1 MNKTKKTLISVAA
14 VIVAL
19 VVICT
24 AYLTSYSK
32 ANITSSAFMAINYGE
47 NYIRP
52 HRLENQIVLAPEEA
66 KAGLIFYPGGKVEA
80 DAYIPLMMA
89 CAQQDIFCVI
99 AEMPFYLAVFDKD
112 AAGNIINEYPEI
124 ESWYIAGHSLGGSMA
139 ASYAAENADS
149 LDGIILLG
157 AYSTADLS
165 DTELEALSIYGSVD
179 GVMNK
184 KNYNKYKTNLPENY
198 SEYVIE
204 GGNHAFYGVYGT
216 QRGDGKA
223 TVTNEEQIK
232 ITAQKIIEFI
242 NK

>member
-14 VIVAL
+14 VIVAI
-19 VVICT
+19 VVLST

-80 DAYIPLMMA
+80 DAYIPLMIA

-112 AAGNIINEYPEI
+112 AAADIIKEYPEI

-139 ASYAAENADS
+139 ASYAAENANS
-149 LDGIILLG
+149 FDGIILLG
-157 AYSTADLS
+157 SYSTADLS
-165 DTELEALSIYGSVD
+165 ETELDVLSIYGSED
-179 GVMNK
+179 GILNK
-184 KNYNKYKTNLPENY
+184 KNYDKYKSNLPEDF
-198 SEYVIE
+198 SEFVIK

-216 QRGDGKA
+216 QKGDGKA

-232 ITAQKIIEFI
+232 ITAEKITEFI

>member
-19 VVICT
+19 VVLCT

-52 HRLENQIVLAPEEA
+52 HRLDNQIVLAPEEA

-124 ESWYIAGHSLGGSMA
+124 KTWYIAGHSLGGSMA
-139 ASYAAENADS
+139 ASYAAENPDS
-149 LDGIILLG
+149 LNGIILLG
-157 AYSTADLS
+157 SYSTVDLS
-165 DTELEALSIYGSVD
+165 DTGLEVLSIYGSVD

-184 KNYNKYKTNLPENY
+184 KNYDKYKTNLPKDFNEF
-198 SEYVIE
+198 VID

-216 QRGDGKA
+216 QNGDGKA
-223 TVTNEEQIK
+223 TITNEEQIK

>member
-124 ESWYIAGHSLGGSMA
+124 ETWYIAGHSLGGSMV
-139 ASYAAENADS
+139 ASYAAENTDG
-149 LDGIILLG
+149 LEGIILLG

-165 DTELEALSIYGSVD
+165 DSKLKVLSIYGSED
-179 GVMNK
+179 EVMNK
-184 KNYNKYKTNLPENY
+184 KNYDKYKNNLPKDF
-198 SEYVIE
+198 SEFVIK

-223 TVTNEEQIK
+223 AITNEEQIK